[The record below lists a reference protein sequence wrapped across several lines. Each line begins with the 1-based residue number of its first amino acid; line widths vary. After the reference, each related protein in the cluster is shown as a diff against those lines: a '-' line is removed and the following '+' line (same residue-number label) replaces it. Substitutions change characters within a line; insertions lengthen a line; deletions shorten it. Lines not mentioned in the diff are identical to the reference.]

1 MKKGIKK
8 KIVFWMDRIG
18 LSVMIASFFMFILTF
33 KEAYLSDGMRTV
45 VNINQYGEAH
55 LSLVVLIIGFICMPV
70 TISKLEKNVD
80 NQTNNRMIHIRL
92 PEDLHKR
99 VRIRAAET
107 DQTIQDW
114 VVEALQAELNRQE
127 KEKKAV

>member
-1 MKKGIKK
+1 
-8 KIVFWMDRIG
+8 MDRRN
-18 LSVMIASFFMFILTF
+18 
-33 KEAYLSDGMRTV
+33 K
-45 VNINQYGEAH
+45 
-55 LSLVVLIIGFICMPV
+55 
-70 TISKLEKNVD
+70 

-114 VVEALQAELNRQE
+114 VVEALDAELNRQE
-127 KEKKAV
+127 KEKRAI